1 MPPVGA
7 PATLTPIGVSND
19 HEERHVTDEDVHGP
33 IDFVLIE
40 FQGDRLNGEA
50 GAALLDLVDA
60 GIVRIWDLLI
70 VTKDADGTVRGINI
84 EDLDADHLG
93 SFTAFEGAN
102 SGLLGDDD
110 ATEAGNALEPG
121 TFAALIVYE
130 NTWAIPFVRAARS
143 AGGQV
148 VATARIPADTVI
160 EVLEAAEAAS

>member
-1 MPPVGA
+1 M
-7 PATLTPIGVSND
+7 
-19 HEERHVTDEDVHGP
+19 TDEDVHGP

-40 FQGDRLNGEA
+40 FQGDRLTGEA

-70 VTKDADGTVRGINI
+70 IVKNEDGSIEGIDI

-93 SFTAFEGAN
+93 SFTAFSGAQ

-110 ATEAGNALEPG
+110 IAEASNALEPG
-121 TFAALIVYE
+121 TVAALIVYE
-130 NTWAIPFVRAARS
+130 NTWAIPFVRAARN
-143 AGGQV
+143 AGAEV
-148 VATARIPADTVI
+148 VATARIPADVVI